1 MVGKTYTKNSNP
13 AVQVKVL
20 LIRGEI
26 VTFHEV
32 GYANQRQLTVEE
44 FNSAY
49 TELAGQPLKNEAGI
63 RTQLQAAL
71 ENMYMFGGMPKPDPN
86 YDSYLKRMIEC
97 VMIEV
102 RKGQA

>member
-20 LIRGEI
+20 QVRGAI

-32 GYANQRQLTVEE
+32 NYANQRELTLDE

-49 TELAGQPLKNEAGI
+49 TELTGQPLKNESGI
-63 RTQLQAAL
+63 RNQLRAAL
-71 ENMYMFGGMPKPDPN
+71 ENMYMLGGMPKPEPKYEEYIN
-86 YDSYLKRMIEC
+86 RMIEC
-97 VMIEV
+97 VMNEV
-102 RKGQA
+102 KKGQA